1 MKFPKL
7 KRPEYKKMYEV
18 VKQNLSPYYSRGI
31 LEILIVSFFKY
42 CLVFF
47 ALSPLLK
54 ASLSQTV
61 SSQTYLFSLIFSA
74 ILVFLVRII
83 CEILNFG
90 LVIYFSNAIVS
101 KNAKFTDC
109 FSGFNKFSSHPYKIG
124 TIFALISTLALL
136 VDFILVFSFKDFFTF
151 DFPAEVNAQ
160 NIQDVFANSVMNY
173 YPKMMILILVFAL
186 IYYAI
191 KMFFVFTW
199 SVLRDFSSESTKQ
212 IFQKNF
218 MMIHKNYFHF
228 IGFNF
233 YINLKNIAILAA
245 CYVIQL
251 VIPENVAQ
259 KLELLSIVL
268 NFIVFIEEFTILAKI
283 YSSIPIYYY
292 SLLSVNDLI
301 KAHSLKIVVDDDVNS
316 HDGNTEILIS
326 DDDDDADSSDGDA
339 DVAEVDADG
348 EASDAFVDKT
358 DASVSASAA
367 LVDKTDADG
376 EASAALGEKTGA
388 SVSTSAALGEKT
400 DASVSTS
407 DALVDKT
414 DASVST
420 SAASGEKTGA
430 SVSASDALGEKTGSS
445 AKKAGTLKSAENKS
459 AKKSAV
465 KKSKSKKS
473 ELWKFC
479 LNIKKMFK

>member
-136 VDFILVFSFKDFFTF
+136 VDFILVFSFKDFFSF

-191 KMFFVFTW
+191 KIFFVFTW

-348 EASDAFVDKT
+348 EASAALGEKTDASVSASAAFGEETGTSASTSDALGEKTDASASTSAALVDKT
-358 DASVSASAA
+358 DASVSASA
-367 LVDKTDADG
+367 T
-376 EASAALGEKTGA
+376 LGEKTGA
-388 SVSTSAALGEKT
+388 SVSVSAAL
-400 DASVSTS
+400 
-407 DALVDKT
+407 VD
-414 DASVST
+414 
-420 SAASGEKTGA
+420 
-430 SVSASDALGEKTGSS
+430 KTGSS

>member
-1 MKFPKL
+1 MNFPKL

-18 VKQNLSPYYSRGI
+18 LKQNLSPYYSKGI

-74 ILVFLVRII
+74 ILVFLARII

-109 FSGFNKFSSHPYKIG
+109 FTGFNKFGSHPYKIG
-124 TIFALISTLALL
+124 TIFALISAFAILI
-136 VDFILVFSFKDFFTF
+136 DFVLVFSFKDFFSF
-151 DFPAEVNAQ
+151 DFPAEINHQ

-191 KMFFVFTW
+191 KMFFIFTW
-199 SVLRDFSSESTKQ
+199 SVLRDFSSGKTKQ
-212 IFQKNF
+212 IFKKNF
-218 MMIHKNYFHF
+218 MMIYRNYFHF

-233 YINLKNIAILAA
+233 YINLKNIIILIV
-245 CYVIQL
+245 CYVIQFAL
-251 VIPENVAQ
+251 PQNIAE
-259 KLELLSIVL
+259 KLELLSVLL

-283 YSSIPIYYY
+283 YSSIPVYYY

-301 KAHSLKIVVDDDVNS
+301 KAHSLKIIVDDDVNN
-316 HDGNTEILIS
+316 HDGNTEILIDDS
-326 DDDDDADSSDGDA
+326 DD
-339 DVAEVDADG
+339 AEK
-348 EASDAFVDKT
+348 S
-358 DASVSASAA
+358 
-367 LVDKTDADG
+367 
-376 EASAALGEKTGA
+376 
-388 SVSTSAALGEKT
+388 SVSTAEPSSETEKS
-400 DASVSTS
+400 SV
-407 DALVDKT
+407 
-414 DASVST
+414 
-420 SAASGEKTGA
+420 
-430 SVSASDALGEKTGSS
+430 
-445 AKKAGTLKSAENKS
+445 KSA
-459 AKKSAV
+459 
-465 KKSKSKKS
+465 KSKKS
-473 ELWKFC
+473 AEKDKSDL
-479 LNIKKMFK
+479 

>member
-136 VDFILVFSFKDFFTF
+136 VDFILVFSFKDFFSF

-191 KMFFVFTW
+191 KIFFVFTW

-348 EASDAFVDKT
+348 EASAALGEKTDASVSASAAFGEETGTSASTSDALGEKTDASASTSAALVDKT
-358 DASVSASAA
+358 DASVSASA
-367 LVDKTDADG
+367 T
-376 EASAALGEKTGA
+376 LGEKTA
-388 SVSTSAALGEKT
+388 T
-400 DASVSTS
+400 
-407 DALVDKT
+407 
-414 DASVST
+414 
-420 SAASGEKTGA
+420 
-430 SVSASDALGEKTGSS
+430 S

-473 ELWKFC
+473 EL
-479 LNIKKMFK
+479 